1 MKKLTLLIAMLM
13 ATSAWSQN
21 FDQYSEVGWIIYD
34 GYSYTDDG
42 CSTVTELKEI
52 CEVSDIKCGF
62 TNYM

>member
-1 MKKLTLLIAMLM
+1 M